1 MACRESWREV
11 LTSRGLVRFACDPCV
26 YEPSDDTWIAVEA
39 LERLEALGYRFE
51 SVLDLGSGTGVLA
64 AVARALFNPS
74 LVAAVDL
81 SPYAARATR
90 LTLGPDALVAQCNGG
105 RCLRGRWDL
114 VILNPP
120 YLPAGANEVKACEGL
135 LDMAWSEEAGHE
147 VLCRAA
153 GDLGSWV
160 VIVRSSLSALDV
172 DSCLTSMGFSKVA
185 TLSNRAFMFE
195 RIWAELWRRAA

>member
-1 MACRESWREV
+1 MACREGWREV

-185 TLSNRAFMFE
+185 ALSNRAFMFE

>member
-1 MACRESWREV
+1 MACREGWREV
-11 LTSRGLVRFACDPCV
+11 LTSRGPVRFACDPCV

-120 YLPAGANEVKACEGL
+120 YLPAGTNEVKACEGL

-185 TLSNRAFMFE
+185 TLSNRAFVFE

>member
-1 MACRESWREV
+1 MACREGWREV

-120 YLPAGANEVKACEGL
+120 YLPAGTNEVKACKGL

-147 VLCRAA
+147 ILCRAA

-185 TLSNRAFMFE
+185 ALSNRAFMFE

>member
-1 MACRESWREV
+1 MACREGWREV
-11 LTSRGLVRFACDPCV
+11 LTSRGPVRFACDPCV

-153 GDLGSWV
+153 GDLGNWV

>member
-1 MACRESWREV
+1 MACCESWREA
-11 LTSRGLVRFACDPCV
+11 LTSGGPVRFAWDPCV

-39 LERLEALGYRFE
+39 LERLGALGYRFE

-160 VIVRSSLSALDV
+160 VIVRSSLSTLDV
-172 DSCLTSMGFSKVA
+172 DSCLSSMGFSKVA

>member
-1 MACRESWREV
+1 MACREGWREV

-120 YLPAGANEVKACEGL
+120 YLPAGANEVKACKGL

-172 DSCLTSMGFSKVA
+172 DSCLSSMGFSKVA

>member
-51 SVLDLGSGTGVLA
+51 TVLDLGSGTGVLA

-120 YLPAGANEVKACEGL
+120 YLPAGANEVKACKGL

-147 VLCRAA
+147 ILCRAA

>member
-51 SVLDLGSGTGVLA
+51 TVLDLGSGTGVLA

-147 VLCRAA
+147 VLCRSA
-153 GDLGSWV
+153 GDLGNWV
-160 VIVRSSLSALDV
+160 VIVRSSLSTLDV
-172 DSCLTSMGFSKVA
+172 DSCLSSMGFSKVA
-185 TLSNRAFMFE
+185 TLSNRAFTLE

>member
-1 MACRESWREV
+1 MACREGWREV
-11 LTSRGLVRFACDPCV
+11 LTSRGPVRFACDPCV

>member
-1 MACRESWREV
+1 MACREGWREV
-11 LTSRGLVRFACDPCV
+11 LTSRGPVRFACDPCV

-185 TLSNRAFMFE
+185 TLSNRAFVFE

>member
-1 MACRESWREV
+1 MACREGWREV

-51 SVLDLGSGTGVLA
+51 TVLDLGSGTGVLA

-147 VLCRAA
+147 ILCRAA

-160 VIVRSSLSALDV
+160 VVVRSSLSALDV
-172 DSCLTSMGFSKVA
+172 DSCLSSMGFSKVA

>member
-1 MACRESWREV
+1 MACREGWREV

-51 SVLDLGSGTGVLA
+51 TVLDLGSGTGVLA

-135 LDMAWSEEAGHE
+135 LDLAWSEEAGHE
-147 VLCRAA
+147 ILCRAA

-160 VIVRSSLSALDV
+160 VVVRSSLSALDV

>member
-153 GDLGSWV
+153 GDLGNWV

-185 TLSNRAFMFE
+185 TLSNRAFVFE

>member
-1 MACRESWREV
+1 MACREGWREV

-90 LTLGPDALVAQCNGG
+90 LTVGPDALVAQCNGG

>member
-1 MACRESWREV
+1 MACREGWREV

-51 SVLDLGSGTGVLA
+51 TVLDLGSGTGVLA

-135 LDMAWSEEAGHE
+135 LDLAWSEEAGHE
-147 VLCRAA
+147 ILCRAA

-160 VIVRSSLSALDV
+160 VVVRSSLSALDV
-172 DSCLTSMGFSKVA
+172 DSCLSSMGFSKVA

>member
-1 MACRESWREV
+1 MACREGWREA
-11 LTSRGLVRFACDPCV
+11 LTSRGPVRFACDPCV

-39 LERLEALGYRFE
+39 LERLEALGYRFK

>member
-1 MACRESWREV
+1 MACREGWREV

>member
-1 MACRESWREV
+1 MACREGWREV

-185 TLSNRAFMFE
+185 TLSNRAFVFE

>member
-51 SVLDLGSGTGVLA
+51 TVLDLGSGTGVLA

-135 LDMAWSEEAGHE
+135 LDMAWSEETGHE
-147 VLCRAA
+147 ILCRAA

>member
-185 TLSNRAFMFE
+185 TLSNRAFVFE